1 MKSVLGRIITLVFMV
16 LGELALGVLLFNY
29 LTSKFVFIEV
39 FLHILAVI
47 VVLNI
52 IRTSKHLSSDITWIF
67 LIILFPVP
75 ATFVFLLTYFNL
87 FINRTFK
94 SIVKE

>member
-39 FLHILAVI
+39 F
-47 VVLNI
+47 
-52 IRTSKHLSSDITWIF
+52 F
-67 LIILFPVP
+67 
-75 ATFVFLLTYFNL
+75 TYTCGNCGL
-87 FINRTFK
+87 K
-94 SIVKE
+94 YY

>member
-52 IRTSKHLSSDITWIF
+52 IRTSKHLS
-67 LIILFPVP
+67 V
-75 ATFVFLLTYFNL
+75 Y
-87 FINRTFK
+87 
-94 SIVKE
+94 